1 MFSVQ
6 NVGTLDIFWENEPG
20 DTGSEDLTFPG
31 ADCLVAWWVIVG
43 LAFHFYRSSSCSLL
57 LLLNYSEEE

>member
-20 DTGSEDLTFPG
+20 DAGSEDLTFPG

-43 LAFHFYRSSSCSLL
+43 LAFHFYRSSCSLL